1 MLLHKRGR
9 VRIMADKKKS
19 PETQSKKKQFFI
31 FGLCS
36 FLALALC
43 MLTLVIVVKNVE
55 KNESTQVEADSE
67 EIFMD
72 NEKATLL
79 RYASDITNMT
89 VNDKAVKVNVSTSV
103 NIDDGTIIVDGEAD
117 SKDVKLFTY
126 FKNQAMEQIDAL
138 YGEDYTGEFGVVYP
152 HMPKVDL
159 PMDTKILCNMTK
171 GLADEEG
178 NPVYDDTGALV
189 DADYYFLTFT
199 VQDGELNKAE
209 KQAFGLDKLK
219 SVKDDASKIL
229 SSVCKIK
236 NLKVTPCDFKIN
248 AKANVHT
255 DYLEY
260 LEYQYVYKIDA
271 DFEFV
276 NEFSVFGEKSVS
288 FEYVVTKRFDYSFV
302 SVTFSQDTL
311 YLEKGKEAQLSVN
324 AVIEDDSEYEIKF
337 TSRNPD
343 AVTIDEMGYVNVLKE
358 IDEPVEVVVELQYM
372 GKSFYDECLVF
383 TTAQQNS

>member
-1 MLLHKRGR
+1 MLLHRRGR
-9 VRIMADKKKS
+9 VKIMADKKKS
-19 PETQSKKKQFFI
+19 TETPSKKKQFII

-55 KNESTQVEADSE
+55 KNESTQVEADSQE
-67 EIFMD
+67 VFMD

-89 VNDKAVKVNVSTSV
+89 VNDKAVKVNVSTGV

-117 SKDVKLFTY
+117 SKDVKLFTC
-126 FKNQAMEQIDAL
+126 FKNQTIGQIDAL
-138 YGEDYTGEFGVVYP
+138 YGEDYIGEFGVVYP
-152 HMPKVDL
+152 YMPKVNL

-171 GLADEEG
+171 GLADEDG
-178 NPVYDDTGALV
+178 NPVYDDEGVLV
-189 DADYYFLTFT
+189 DEDYYFLTFT
-199 VQDGELNKAE
+199 APKGVLNNKE
-209 KQAFGLDKLK
+209 TEAFGLKDAK
-219 SVKDDASKIL
+219 SVKDGVSEVL
-229 SSVCKIK
+229 SSICNIK
-236 NLKVTPCDFKIN
+236 NLKITPEDFTIN
-248 AKANVHT
+248 TKSNVYT

-302 SVTFSQDTL
+302 SVTLSQDTL

-337 TSRNPD
+337 TSRNPE

-358 IDEPVEVVVELQYM
+358 IEEPVEVVVELRYM
-372 GKSFYDECLVF
+372 GKSFYDECQVF